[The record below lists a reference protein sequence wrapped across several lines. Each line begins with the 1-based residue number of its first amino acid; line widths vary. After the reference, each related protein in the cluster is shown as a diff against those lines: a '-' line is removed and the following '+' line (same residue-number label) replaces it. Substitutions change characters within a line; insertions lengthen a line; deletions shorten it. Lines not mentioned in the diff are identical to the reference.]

1 MSGLILNLPP
11 LWENPEAK
19 ADQRRFIFPPA
30 GQRISCA
37 ATGSKTGKTWG
48 LAEWCIIMAAKLPPG
63 SLIWW
68 VAPYWKTVAIG
79 WDRVLSMLPPGTFK
93 KNETERTILWNG
105 VRIEFRSA
113 ENPNTLFGEAVH
125 ACVVDE
131 GPRMRREAWGA
142 ITTTMMQTRGP
153 IRVAGNTDKGKNN
166 WFYELYLRG
175 VKGDPEVASWSIK
188 TYENP
193 HMNRDFIMSLKN
205 TYTQRQWQALV
216 EAEFVDDGSAVF
228 RGIDECLFDAR
239 QPNGQPWPENVMAA
253 PYVKGESYVLGADL
267 AKYTDF
273 TVLTG
278 MELGTRK
285 VVFWDRFN
293 KRSWKL
299 QLQSTV
305 AASQRYG
312 NAVIWMD
319 TTGAGE
325 PVFEEAQRQGVP
337 VMSYKFTNPSKVAL
351 IEKLIIGIEQ
361 QQILIPSNLTI
372 LREELASYEVEMNE
386 NGTIKYSSPGEGR
399 DIHDDAVI
407 SLALAYWSAAVPYEV
422 GYKSAVRRERLM
434 DEEPV
439 EPWLEELDMDWR
451 GGSGNRGPLRDA
463 PRVEAGRS
471 GRWGNYRN
479 SRFGGR

>member
-1 MSGLILNLPP
+1 VDLDTGVVHELPP
-11 LWENPEAK
+11 LWENRQAK
-19 ADQRRFIFPPA
+19 ADQKRFIFPPG

-48 LAEWCIIMAAKLPPG
+48 LAEWVIVMASELPPG

-68 VAPYWKTVAIG
+68 VGPYWKTVNIG
-79 WDRVLSMLPPGTFK
+79 WDRVLAMLPPGEYK
-93 KNETERTILWNG
+93 KNESEKTILWNG

-113 ENPNTLFGEAVH
+113 ENPNTLYGEAVH

-193 HMNRDFIMSLKN
+193 HMNRDFIMSLRA
-205 TYTQRQWQALV
+205 TYTERQWQSLV

-228 RGIDECLFDAR
+228 RGIENCLFDAR
-239 QPNGQPWPENVMAA
+239 RPDGQPWPENVVAL
-253 PYVKGESYVLGADL
+253 PYCRGESYVLGADL
-267 AKYTDF
+267 GKYTDF
-273 TVLTG
+273 TVLTAL
-278 MELGTRK
+278 ELGTRK

-293 KRSWKL
+293 QRSWPV
-299 QLQSTV
+299 QLQT
-305 AASQRYG
+305 ATDASRRYG

-325 PVFEEAQRQGVP
+325 PVFEQAQRAGIP
-337 VMSYKFTNPSKVAL
+337 VMGYKLSNPSKVAL
-351 IEKLIIGIEQ
+351 IEKLIIGIERAD
-361 QQILIPSNLTI
+361 IRIPSNLLI
-372 LREELASYEVEMNE
+372 LREELASYEVEMTESGN
-386 NGTIKYSSPGEGR
+386 IRYSSPGEGR
-399 DIHDDAVI
+399 GIHDDAVI
-407 SLALAYWSAAVPYEV
+407 SLALAYWSAAVPFEV
-422 GYKSAVRRERLM
+422 GYRSGEKRERRL

-439 EPWLEELDMDWR
+439 EPWIMELDQQWR
-451 GGSGNRGPLRDA
+451 GGRNPLRDT
-463 PRVEAGRS
+463 PQVESARMG
-471 GRWGNYRN
+471 
-479 SRFGGR
+479 RFGDYRGKRWR